1 MSSLLDRPG
10 LGRKKSRFAA
20 AFLFSAGITY
30 RLALEQRLARQE
42 RLELL
47 ELLQELHQQE
57 RLQVLG
63 QRLVLALVLLLLFCH
78 KQLK

>member
-1 MSSLLDRPG
+1 

-30 RLALEQRLARQE
+30 RLVLVLQLAAGAAPVAGAAQV
-42 RLELL
+42 
-47 ELLQELHQQE
+47 LHQQE
-57 RLQVLG
+57 RLQVLV
-63 QRLVLALVLLLLFCH
+63 QQQVLELALLLLFCR

>member
-47 ELLQELHQQE
+47 QELHQQE

>member
-30 RLALEQRLARQE
+30 RLALEQRLAR
-42 RLELL
+42 L